1 MEFSQLITERRSVK
15 SYDPEFTISD
25 SELKSLFEEV
35 TWTPSSFNLQHWFF
49 IAVRDRDLKLKIK
62 QAAWDQQHVEDCSVI
77 ILICGKLD
85 AHKDADIVFQNAPK
99 EIQEKMVPMIQN
111 FYQGNDSLIRDEAIR
126 SASLAAMTLMLAA
139 KNRGYSTCPLIGF
152 DQDAASKLL
161 ALNDNTIPVMFL
173 TLGKQKNPPRARD
186 YRRPV
191 EEVVRWNSQ
200 EGPGLVK

>member
-1 MEFSQLITERRSVK
+1 MEFSQLIAERRSVK

-85 AHKDADIVFQNAPK
+85 AHKDADRVFQNAPQA
-99 EIQEKMVPMIQN
+99 IQEKMPPMIN
-111 FYQGNDSLIRDEAIR
+111 KFYQGNDALLRDEAIR

-139 KNRGYSTCPLIGF
+139 KNRGYGTCPLIGF
-152 DQDAASKLL
+152 DPVAATKLL
-161 ALNDNTIPVMFL
+161 GLNDNTIPVMFL
-173 TLGKQKNPPRARD
+173 TIGKQKSPPRPRD

-200 EGPGLVK
+200 EGPGLI

>member
-25 SELKSLFEEV
+25 EELTSLFEEV

-49 IAVRDRDLKLKIK
+49 VTVRDQDLKLKIK
-62 QAAWDQQHVEDCSVI
+62 QAAWEQQHVEDCSVL

-85 AHKDADIVFQNAPK
+85 AYKEGAVVFQNAPQ
-99 EIQEKMVPMIQN
+99 EILDKMLPMIQN
-111 FYQGNDSLIRDEAIR
+111 FYQGNDTLIKDEAIR

-139 KNRGYSTCPLIGF
+139 QNRGYSTCPMIGF
-152 DQDAASKLL
+152 DPVAVSKLL
-161 ALNDNTIPVMFL
+161 GLKDNTIPVMLL

>member
-85 AHKDADIVFQNAPK
+85 AHKDADRVFQNAPQA
-99 EIQEKMVPMIQN
+99 IQEKMPPMIN
-111 FYQGNDSLIRDEAIR
+111 KFYQGNDALLRDEAIR

-139 KNRGYSTCPLIGF
+139 KNRGYGTCPLIGF
-152 DQDAASKLL
+152 DPVAATKLL
-161 ALNDNTIPVMFL
+161 GLNDNTIPVMFL
-173 TLGKQKNPPRARD
+173 TIGKQKSPPRPRD

-200 EGPGLVK
+200 EGPGLI

>member
-62 QAAWDQQHVEDCSVI
+62 QAVWDQQHVEDCSVI

-85 AHKDADIVFQNAPK
+85 AHKDADRVFQNAPQA
-99 EIQEKMVPMIQN
+99 IQEKMPPMIN
-111 FYQGNDSLIRDEAIR
+111 KFYQGNDALLRDEAIR

-139 KNRGYSTCPLIGF
+139 RNRGYGTCPLIGF
-152 DQDAASKLL
+152 DPVAATKLL
-161 ALNDNTIPVMFL
+161 GLNDNTIPVMFL
-173 TLGKQKNPPRARD
+173 TIGKQKSPPRPRD

-200 EGPGLVK
+200 EGPGLI